1 MSAGDG
7 ALDLEDLARRY
18 DAQVLR
24 EHLLEQEEARNAHPM
39 MMVEAPRAQGPQE
52 AQPLPVVHDMRPR
65 CFRRLRWLLLA
76 NFLCYWSAVAH
87 CGYSYHVR
95 VAEMGLKAP
104 PPLEVSLLTVFVL
117 GTQATVELAVCACLT
132 RPARAME
139 ARSTG
144 FRSWDG
150 AAWLTGMGARTSVL
164 LDVQCLPLMRRG
176 SSLLFLLSLATF
188 AFAIGIFVFVVQLRL
203 LAGLFLARDH
213 FSYDKPDLF
222 LKGRDA
228 RGWLEGQPLAAL
240 PPGGREDEEHAELRG
255 DRVVP
260 VNTVKAANFAH
271 FCDFAMLHGVI
282 TRLYVPMSC
291 QETQEFTLS
300 ITSFSRCFCEDVV
313 QCSLKFFFLMD
324 CEVNLLVL
332 LSLFV
337 SASQAIGSCLYSST
351 SALDLRSSEEDNAG
365 SGADAT

>member
-1 MSAGDG
+1 MSLEDG

-24 EHLLEQEEARNAHPM
+24 EHLLEQEEARSAHPM
-39 MMVEAPRAQGPQE
+39 MMVEATRAQGPQE
-52 AQPLPVVHDMRPR
+52 AQPLPVVHDLRPR

-76 NFLCYWSAVAH
+76 NFLCFWSAAAH
-87 CGYSYHVR
+87 CGYSYHAR
-95 VAEMGLKAP
+95 VVEMGLKAA

-150 AAWLTGMGARTSVL
+150 AAWLTGMGARASVL

-176 SSLLFLLSLATF
+176 SSLLFLLSFATF

-203 LAGLFLARDH
+203 LAGLFLSRDQ

-228 RGWLEGQPLAAL
+228 SGWLEGQPLAAL
-240 PPGGREDEEHAELRG
+240 PPGGREDEEQHAELRG

-260 VNTVKAANFAH
+260 VNTVKAANLAH
-271 FCDFAMLHGVI
+271 FCDLAMLHGVI
-282 TRLYVPMSC
+282 ARLYIPMSC
-291 QETQEFTLS
+291 QETQEFVKS
-300 ITSFSRCFCEDVV
+300 VTSFSRCFCEDVV
-313 QCSLKFFFLMD
+313 QCSVKFFFLMD
-324 CEVNLLVL
+324 CEINSLVL
-332 LSLFV
+332 VSLLV
-337 SASQAIGSCLYSST
+337 SASQAIASCLYAST
-351 SALDLRSSEEDNAG
+351 ASIDLSDARSDDEFHLHE
-365 SGADAT
+365 